1 MTVAQQTAMK
11 AAWKNAFDL
20 AGHGT
25 EEVNFNMSRVS
36 SIIWLAINNNRA
48 ISSKRIAR
56 MMAIATA

>member
-1 MTVAQQTAMK
+1 MTAAQQTAMK

-20 AGHGT
+20 AGHDA

-36 SIIWLAINNNRA
+36 SIIWVAINNNRP